1 MIPVATARELQR
13 LGVRWEPQPG
23 DCFVV
28 DQPEM
33 VDSVFWVSDFTIEVH
48 DYGAERVM
56 GFNGTTEWALDS
68 VPVESCLWL
77 PREDQLRELLGA
89 LLLRLERVGGG
100 WAVVWQVDD
109 VQHTTLGTD
118 VETAYADALR
128 TALG

>member
-13 LGVRWEPQPG
+13 LGVRWEPHPG

-77 PREDQLRELLGA
+77 PREDQLRELLGV
-89 LLLRLERVGGG
+89 LLLRLERVGDC